1 MQSGHKN
8 SLLTAYYIR
17 VKSGTFLRIGKY
29 LILTGESGMRKV
41 QAEDV
46 AVIACPTER
55 IWRTIIDFNSYTKWW
70 PASVRIVVRRVT
82 PELVG
87 AQVEIKPYGG
97 RAFLC
102 EVESIRDGVELRL
115 RYSGVYRGIGVWTIA
130 ESGSGSRVV

>member
-1 MQSGHKN
+1 
-8 SLLTAYYIR
+8 
-17 VKSGTFLRIGKY
+17 
-29 LILTGESGMRKV
+29 MRKV

-97 RAFLC
+97 ALFCVR
-102 EVESIRDGVELRL
+102 
-115 RYSGVYRGIGVWTIA
+115 
-130 ESGSGSRVV
+130 